1 MATMISTVEQLIDHL
16 GGTSKAAEFFAV
28 TAPAVSNWKS
38 SGRLPA
44 WVLPRLM
51 TWAAEGRVALSEE
64 LTETLRP
71 PGGRGRQKTT
81 EAAE

>member
-1 MATMISTVEQLIDHL
+1 MISTVDQLIDRL

-44 WVLPRLM
+44 WVLPRVIA
-51 TWAAEGRVALSEE
+51 WAAEVETTLSDD

-71 PGGRGRQKTT
+71 PGGRGRPKTPH
-81 EAAE
+81 AAE

>member
-1 MATMISTVEQLIDHL
+1 MVPMISTVEQLVDHL

-28 TAPAVSNWKS
+28 SAPAVSNWKN

-51 TWAAEGRVALSEE
+51 TWAAEGSVVLSED

-71 PGGRGRQKTT
+71 PGGKGRPKTT
-81 EAAE
+81 EHSQ

>member
-1 MATMISTVEQLIDHL
+1 MITTVDQLVERL

-28 TAPAVSNWKS
+28 SAPAVSNWKN

-44 WVLPRLM
+44 WVMPRVIA
-51 TWAAEGRVALSEE
+51 WAAEEGDVLSDD
-64 LTETLRP
+64 LTETIRP
-71 PGGRGRQKTT
+71 PGSKGRSKTS